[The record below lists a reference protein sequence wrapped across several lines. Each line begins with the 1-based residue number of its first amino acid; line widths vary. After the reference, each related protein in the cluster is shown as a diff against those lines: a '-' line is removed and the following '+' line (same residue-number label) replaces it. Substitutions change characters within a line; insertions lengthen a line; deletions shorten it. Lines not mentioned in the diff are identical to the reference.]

1 MEKISKPELTNFLRY
16 LDKKK
21 LLFPRIRYASV
32 RSKSEILVD
41 MKKQFHARVIMNRIV
56 FSPKRARV
64 FPEVYYDL
72 TLKRFSVNLEGYAD
86 IPQFSIKRGPVTV
99 TF

>member
-32 RSKSEILVD
+32 RSKSEILQD
-41 MKKQFHARVIMNRIV
+41 MKKQFFARVIEGRIFFV
-56 FSPKRARV
+56 PKRTRM
-64 FPEVYYDL
+64 FPEMYYDL
-72 TLKRFSVNLEGYAD
+72 SLKRFSVNLKGYD
-86 IPQFSIKRGPVTV
+86 QKPKFVIKRVPVTV